1 MLVPRATAIASICQN
16 LGANA
21 QWLLLG
27 IPDDN
32 LSIVRGV
39 IADALSDI
47 LNEWEQGGEVAEPL
61 RRLEF
66 GTREWR
72 TFNHELTFSRARD
85 TIDRIKSARERWR
98 VELQDDATLAS
109 AGLFP
114 LSSERPENDS

>member
-72 TFNHELTFSRARD
+72 TFNHELTFSRAREA
-85 TIDRIKSARERWR
+85 IDRIKAARERWR
-98 VELQDDATLAS
+98 VELQDGATLAS
-109 AGLFP
+109 AGPFP